1 MNNETFDWNSRDP
14 LFDEV
19 AHYVVERQAVSAS
32 AIREKFVSALTEQ
45 TALSSSWSR
54 RIS

>member
-1 MNNETFDWNSRDP
+1 MENKTFDRSSRDR

-32 AIREKFVSALTEQ
+32 ANFASALTEQ
-45 TALSSSWSR
+45 NALSSSWSR